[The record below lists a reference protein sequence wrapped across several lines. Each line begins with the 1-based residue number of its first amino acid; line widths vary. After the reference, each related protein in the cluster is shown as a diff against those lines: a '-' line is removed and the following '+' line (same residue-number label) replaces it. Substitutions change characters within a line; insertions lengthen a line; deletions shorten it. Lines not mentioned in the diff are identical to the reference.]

1 MLVIN
6 LNNNRSRKR
15 AWMLEAQWAWYLIH
29 TDRFADTTPLFGVME
44 PWFAGMATSFGNN
57 DYKQCQQGPPQK

>member
-1 MLVIN
+1 MIVSQ
-6 LNNNRSRKR
+6 LNNNQSKKK
-15 AWMLEAQWAWYLIH
+15 AWMREGQWLWHIIH
-29 TDRFADTTPLFGVME
+29 TDTFAVTDPTFGVME

>member
-15 AWMLEAQWAWYLIH
+15 AWMRGGEWVWHLVH
-29 TDRFADTTPLFGVME
+29 TDTFSNTKPTFGVME
-44 PWFAGMATSFGNN
+44 PTFAQMATSFGSNN
-57 DYKQCQQGPPQK
+57 FDNAQGPPI